1 MRSPTRAVSG
11 PALATG
17 GAGVSGTTGIVT
29 HRGPVHQREN
39 PEGLRGRTRVTPAG
53 SSGHAP
59 FRRVWTGPTVGDMTA
74 RDETTRWPERL
85 EPNAGGGPAVSMTE
99 EGRYYASWLIGLA
112 AVGVAL
118 FLASDRE
125 ALHVLAT
132 AVWVVVTWTFA
143 VGFSLL
149 LI

>member
-1 MRSPTRAVSG
+1 MSV
-11 PALATG
+11 
-17 GAGVSGTTGIVT
+17 
-29 HRGPVHQREN
+29 
-39 PEGLRGRTRVTPAG
+39 
-53 SSGHAP
+53 
-59 FRRVWTGPTVGDMTA
+59 M
-74 RDETTRWPERL
+74 
-85 EPNAGGGPAVSMTE
+85 E

-112 AVGVAL
+112 TVGVAL

-132 AVWVVVTWTFA
+132 AVWVVVTWTLA